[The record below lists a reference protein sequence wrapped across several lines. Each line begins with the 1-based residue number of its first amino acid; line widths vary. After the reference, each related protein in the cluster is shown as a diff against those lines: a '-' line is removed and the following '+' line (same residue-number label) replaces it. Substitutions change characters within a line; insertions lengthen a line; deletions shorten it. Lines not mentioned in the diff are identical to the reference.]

1 MKPKKNRL
9 GLCIRESLRESTTM
23 PTATATSTA
32 GALNEGKGTEIIP
45 TFMNTM
51 EPTQSVE
58 FNNSNDNDN
67 INININKDK
76 DWIWRQLQTKRLPN
90 FCFHCHE

>member
-51 EPTQSVE
+51 EPTQS
-58 FNNSNDNDN
+58 
-67 INININKDK
+67 
-76 DWIWRQLQTKRLPN
+76 
-90 FCFHCHE
+90 